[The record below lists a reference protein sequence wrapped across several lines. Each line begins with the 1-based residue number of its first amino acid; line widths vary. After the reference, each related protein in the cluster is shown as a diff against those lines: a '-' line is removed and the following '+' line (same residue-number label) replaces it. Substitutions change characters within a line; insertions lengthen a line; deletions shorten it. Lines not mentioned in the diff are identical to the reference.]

1 MSNEWT
7 IRSETIITS
16 YTTAD
21 IQIPTEGQAEGKD
34 ETKSSQQTA
43 HRLFSDPKKK
53 PEWNKHLP
61 YSFDTLL
68 IPKSDIL
75 VQVTLGVTF
84 SPLLLLGFVMKEDGK
99 GW

>member
-21 IQIPTEGQAEGKD
+21 IQIPTEGQAEGKE

-53 PEWNKHLP
+53 TNEINTYLLV
-61 YSFDTLL
+61 STLYL
-68 IPKSDIL
+68 FP
-75 VQVTLGVTF
+75 
-84 SPLLLLGFVMKEDGK
+84 SPIF
-99 GW
+99 